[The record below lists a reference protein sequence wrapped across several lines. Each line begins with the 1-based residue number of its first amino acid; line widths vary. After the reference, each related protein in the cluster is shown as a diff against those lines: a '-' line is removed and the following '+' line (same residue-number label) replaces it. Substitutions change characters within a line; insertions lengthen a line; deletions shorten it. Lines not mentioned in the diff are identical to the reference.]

1 MLDYMKRIAASI
13 RSRILI
19 LLQYKKNVKF
29 GPGCRLGRN
38 VVFEGKNRIGE
49 RSLLANCDIGIGT
62 YIGSYAELDGVSIG
76 RFCSIGKRLHI
87 VAGRHPTATFV
98 STHPAFFSQLKQAG
112 FSFVKENRFS
122 EFNYADDI
130 LKRYVVIGCDVWIGD
145 GVSILDGVHIGQGA
159 ILAAGTVVVKDVL
172 PYSIVAG
179 VPARAIKKR
188 FSDSQIEYLLQLKWW
203 DKPWEWIAARAEFFN
218 NIDLFIASTKME

>member
-1 MLDYMKRIAASI
+1 MLSYIKRIAASI

-19 LLQYKKNVKF
+19 ILQYKKNVKF

-49 RSLLANCDIGIGT
+49 RSLLANCDIGMGT

-87 VAGRHPTATFV
+87 VAGRHPTCTFV
-98 STHPAFFSQLKQAG
+98 STHPAFFSMSKQAG
-112 FSFVKENRFS
+112 FSFVIENRFS
-122 EFNYADDI
+122 EFKYADEAH
-130 LKRYVVIGCDVWIGD
+130 KRYVVIGCDVWIGNN
-145 GVSILDGVHIGQGA
+145 VSILDGVHVGHGA
-159 ILAAGTVVVKDVL
+159 ILAAGAVVVNDVL

-179 VPARAIKKR
+179 VPARTIKKR
-188 FSDSQIEYLLQLKWW
+188 FSDSQIEFLLQLKWW
-203 DKPWEWIAARAEFFN
+203 EQPWEWIAAKAELFN
-218 NIDLFIASTKME
+218 NIDSFIASLKME